1 MSRHNGSVK
10 VFIIFGV
17 VLVAVTLGVLYGA
30 GQFGKSDQVPPLTA
44 PSDSQSTG
52 DEAGTKDSDKD
63 SDDTIKNQPSDDG
76 AMATDTSQDHPS
88 TRGGQSGQGSHT
100 EGLPAT
106 GPAEDLATGL
116 ALALLAASSVAYIRS
131 RQYNF

>member
-17 VLVAVTLGVLYGA
+17 VLVAVTFGVLYGA

-44 PSDSQSTG
+44 PSDSHSTEGETGVKDNDKGSG
-52 DEAGTKDSDKD
+52 DATKD
-63 SDDTIKNQPSDDG
+63 QPNNDG
-76 AMATDTSQDHPS
+76 AIATDTPQDQPS
-88 TRGGQSGQGSHT
+88 TRGGQGSHT

-106 GPAEDLATGL
+106 GPTEDFVAGL
-116 ALALLAASSVAYIRS
+116 ALALLATSIVAYIRS
-131 RQYNF
+131 PRQYNL